1 MPATFTYPGIYV
13 EEVPSGVHPIAGAST
28 SDTAFV
34 DYFPRGPVGVA
45 TRVGSLEDYERR
57 FGGPDAQSL
66 ASLSVRHFYLNG
78 GQRAWIVRVIPAA
91 NPPIANRVL
100 TASSPP
106 QNTLRVEAAD
116 PGAWGSNLQVAAV
129 ETVPANPAA
138 FNLFVREAVPDG
150 TGGIQITASEVHR
163 NLTMTVGAV
172 THAVAVVNG
181 ASSLIRLSEPTGG
194 IGQVPNLGQP
204 QANGDP
210 QDTAWQSLSTVS
222 DAAVYDATTGQAVAA
237 FAESLR
243 DGLRAL
249 DRIAPFRFNLLCLP
263 ATAALAPVDAKA
275 TVDFAAAYVSDKR
288 AFLLVDPPA
297 ELAGAD
303 VDPAG
308 AAQTWLLSANAPAAT
323 PNAAVYFPR
332 LSVADPLN
340 PGRTREIGPSGTMAG
355 IYARTDATRGTWKA
369 PAGIDAT
376 IVGAVP
382 VFNLTD
388 DDSGVL
394 NPIAINALRTFPIIG
409 SVAWGARTLFGADQ
423 RASEWKYVPVRRMA
437 HYLENSLVDGL
448 SWVVFEPNDE
458 PLYSQIRLNVGAFM
472 QGLFLQGAFQGTTP
486 REAYLVKCDRT
497 TTTQADIDRG
507 IVNILVGF
515 APLKPAE
522 FVVIRIQQLAGQTQ
536 T

>member
-13 EEVPSGVHPIAGAST
+13 EEVPSGVHPITGAST

-34 DYFPRGPVGVA
+34 DYFPRGPVDTA

-57 FGGPDAQSL
+57 FGGPDRQSL
-66 ASLSVRHFYLNG
+66 ASYSVRQFFLNG
-78 GQRAWIVRVIPAA
+78 GQTAWIVRVIPDDTPDVAT
-91 NPPIANRVL
+91 RLL

-106 QNTLRVEAAD
+106 QSTLRVDAAN

-129 ETVPANPAA
+129 QTVPANPAA

-150 TGGIQITASEVHR
+150 SGGTQIVASEVHR
-163 NLTMTVGAV
+163 NLTMAVGAAS
-172 THAVAVVNG
+172 HAVAVVNA
-181 ASSLIRLSEPTGG
+181 ASSLIRLSEPSGG
-194 IGQVPNLGQP
+194 IGQVPTLSTP
-204 QANGDP
+204 QASGDP
-210 QDTAWQSLSTVS
+210 PDTAWQSLSTVT
-222 DAAVYDATTGQAVAA
+222 DTTVYDSTSGNPVSGFPDALQ
-237 FAESLR
+237 
-243 DGLRAL
+243 DGLSAL
-249 DRIAPFRFNLLCLP
+249 DRIAPFRFNLLCVP
-263 ATAALAPVDAKA
+263 AAAALAATDAKA
-275 TVDFAAAYVSDKR
+275 TVDAAAAYAREKR

-297 ELAGAD
+297 GLADA
-303 VDPAG
+303 A
-308 AAQTWLLSANAPAAT
+308 AAQAWLLGATAPAAT

-332 LSVADPLN
+332 VSVADPLN
-340 PGRTREIGPSGTMAG
+340 PGRTREIGASGTMAG

-376 IVGAVP
+376 IAGGVP
-382 VFNLTD
+382 ALNLNN
-388 DDSGVL
+388 DDSAVL
-394 NPIAINALRTFPIIG
+394 NPLAINALRTFPVIG

-437 HYLENSLVDGL
+437 LYIENSLVDGL
-448 SWVVFEPNDE
+448 GWVVFEPNDA
-458 PLYSQIRLNVGAFM
+458 PLHAQIRLNVGAFM
-472 QGLFLQGAFQGTTP
+472 QDLFRQGAFQGATP

-497 TTTQADIDRG
+497 TTTQSDIDRG